1 MHSSID
7 SILYKLTIEYIG
19 ILRCKMVVLASLL
32 SSSYSG
38 LLFVFTLSLLHCDT
52 LYEILET
59 VLITVVI
66 AN

>member
-1 MHSSID
+1 
-7 SILYKLTIEYIG
+7 
-19 ILRCKMVVLASLL
+19 MVVLASLL

-38 LLFVFTLSLLHCDT
+38 LLFVFTLSLLHYDT